1 MDSAKIDYC
10 DYEKHGEKCY
20 TDAVERDNALGP
32 PPGIERPDPSA
43 VGGTETKKSSPA
55 VAIVVVVV
63 LAVAIG
69 AGIIMYTKGGK
80 SDSGSKVPS

>member
-32 PPGIERPDPSA
+32 PPGIERPDSSA
-43 VGGTETKKSSPA
+43 TKDTKKSSPV